1 MVQGAVAAA
10 HFIRAIAPAYGIP
23 VVLHSDHCHQADL
36 PWLDGMLVAD
46 KKHKDETGE
55 PLFSSHMIDLSA
67 LPDEE
72 NIGTTKEYLKRSK
85 EAGTWLEMEVCS
97 PPPPP
102 HARPKLEHRLI

>member
-46 KKHKDETGE
+46 KKQKHETGE
-55 PLFSSHMIDLSA
+55 PLFSPHMIDLSA

-85 EAGTWLEMEVCS
+85 EAGTWLEMEVCFPL
-97 PPPPP
+97 PPCNTQG
-102 HARPKLEHRLI
+102 